1 MRRRERLFRK
11 SVHAELSQEGVDLQA
26 AVLSKQLAFSLVR
39 PSYDFKKKRDSRNI
53 HMCGVFLTFHLSL
66 EGLGPK

>member
-39 PSYDFKKKRDSRNI
+39 PSYDLKKRETVEI
-53 HMCGVFLTFHLSL
+53 YICAEYF
-66 EGLGPK
+66 